1 MKIEFTKEQFE
12 TLLKTT
18 YLGNW
23 LANAYDD
30 DSENNEFS
38 DLQSYLCGFAG
49 DFGLEELVEHNQQTG
64 SFYPSAAF
72 QEDDQLNDLIE
83 RYDDNAFLDKL
94 IYNLAGRDMLSKYG
108 EKKIQAMTDEE
119 FFKEEGSFVQ
129 KYQQE
134 FAKNGIQNLM
144 VKMEQP
150 EKSKAARS
158 KG

>member
-12 TLLKTT
+12 TLLKTI

-30 DSENNEFS
+30 DEEGNEFS
-38 DLQSYLCGFAG
+38 ELQSYICGFAN
-49 DFGLEELVEHNQQTG
+49 DFGLEELVEYDQE
-64 SFYPSAAF
+64 SESLYPSSAF
-72 QEDDQLNDLIE
+72 QEDDQLNELIE
-83 RYDDNAFLDKL
+83 RYDDNAFLDRL

-129 KYQQE
+129 TYQQE
-134 FAKNGIQNLM
+134 FAKNGIKNLT
-144 VKMEQP
+144 VAMEKP
-150 EKSKAARS
+150 LAKKPA
-158 KG
+158 KKKV